1 MFDILTALQYGEL
14 AGLRGKG
21 PMEAPY
27 TIAEEHILRQLH
39 ALEPKA
45 ADDFQH
51 EIQVLVLEQRDAA
64 FHTGV
69 RFGAQLMAQLLE
81 DF

>member
-14 AGLRGKG
+14 TGLQGKP

-27 TIAEEHILRQLH
+27 TIAEERILRQLH
-39 ALEPKA
+39 ALEPKTVET
-45 ADDFQH
+45 FQH
-51 EIQVLVLEQRDAA
+51 EIQVLAREQRDAA

-69 RFGAQLMAQLLE
+69 RFGAQLMAQLMDE
-81 DF
+81 F

>member
-14 AGLRGKG
+14 TDLRGKA

-27 TIAEEHILRQLH
+27 TIAEERVLRQLH

-45 ADDFQH
+45 ADAFQQ
-51 EIQVLVLEQRDAA
+51 EIQALALEQRDAA

-69 RFGAQLMAQLLE
+69 CFGAQLMVPLLE
-81 DF
+81 GF